1 MNENETPS
9 TSSEPK
15 APSPGAGWLGYL
27 PLVGVLLRYRRGDLQ
42 YDLMAG
48 LVVAVISVPKSM
60 AYAFLAGLPPQAG
73 LYACLVPMLVYAF
86 FGSSRHLI
94 VGPVAVAALMV
105 AAAIGQLAP
114 DFEGGPMAVT
124 TVICIEA
131 GLFLLLL
138 RVTQMGGVVH
148 LLSYP
153 VITGFI
159 NAAAVLIILSQLNGF
174 TGITKDEGAIPIA
187 ALWGLITEIGSL
199 NLATLLIAVLSL
211 ALIWG
216 ARRYGDRFGA
226 RLWPALAGS
235 AVISRTAPLLVLL
248 FATLIVA
255 LFDLDLTFGV
265 ATTGHVPGGLPDFT
279 LPPLDPLMWLQVM
292 PSAAMIAAVIF
303 VESYTIGSS
312 LAVRERRRLDN
323 PQELLAL
330 GVANLTAGFSG
341 ATPVAGSF
349 SGSSVNHQSGARTPV
364 SSLVCVLAILAVLL
378 VATPLFKDLPQAT
391 LAAIVIISVV
401 GLIDLGSV
409 LRHWRVYR
417 EDGVTELVTFVTVL
431 AFGVESGL
439 IAGVLL
445 SIAFFLRRSSR
456 GQVTVVGLVGDEHRL
471 STVGGGDAPSENA
484 EGKPQATGHRIV
496 AIRVDENLFFANT
509 ENIESRLLRV
519 VGRWPSTEHVI
530 LVCNAINLVDVS
542 GVEMLA
548 RLNDGLHQQGIKLHL
563 SEVKSGVEAQ
573 LKRSRLLEELTG
585 RLFFTTAQAV
595 TALERKTGVG
605 EATRDESTTTVPSS
619 TAPAPDDAD
628 TEGEPTRI
636 KAGE

>member
-1 MNENETPS
+1 MNDE
-9 TSSEPK
+9 EPAS
-15 APSPGAGWLGYL
+15 APSGPSALRRKERLRGYL
-27 PLVGVLLRYRRGDLQ
+27 PILGVLLRYQRGDFH
-42 YDLMAG
+42 YDLVAG
-48 LVVAVISVPKSM
+48 LVVAVICVPKSM

-73 LYACLVPMLVYAF
+73 LYACLVPMFAYTVL
-86 FGSSRHLI
+86 GSSRHLV

-105 AAAIGQLAP
+105 AVAIGQHAP
-114 DFEGGPMAVT
+114 QFEGGRMAVT

-174 TGITKDEGAIPIA
+174 TGIHKEEGVIPIA
-187 ALWGLITEIGSL
+187 ALWSLITDIGSL
-199 NLATLLIAVLSL
+199 NPATVSLAVASL
-211 ALIWG
+211 ALLWG
-216 ARRYGDRFGA
+216 ARRYGDRLGA
-226 RLWPALAGS
+226 RVWPALEGS
-235 AVISRTAPLLVLL
+235 AVISRAGPLVVLL
-248 FATLIVA
+248 FATLVVA

-265 ATTGHVPGGLPDFT
+265 ATAGHVPAGLPEFT
-279 LPPLDPLMWLQVM
+279 LPPPDPLMWLQVM
-292 PSAAMIAAVIF
+292 PSAAMIAAVVF

-312 LAVRERRRLDN
+312 LAVRERIRLDN

-349 SGSSVNHQSGARTPV
+349 SGSSVNYQAGARTPV
-364 SSLVCVLAILAVLL
+364 SSLICVLAILAVLL

-409 LRHWRVYR
+409 HRHWRFYR

-439 IAGVLL
+439 IVGVLL
-445 SIAFFLRRSSR
+445 SIAFFVRRSSR
-456 GQVTVVGLVGDEHRL
+456 PQVTLVGRIGASDSFRAVRRHDAQTRDHIA
-471 STVGGGDAPSENA
+471 TV
-484 EGKPQATGHRIV
+484 
-496 AIRVDENLFFANT
+496 RVDENIFFANAN
-509 ENIESRLLRV
+509 NIETRLYRIIGRLPATDHV
-519 VGRWPSTEHVI
+519 V
-530 LVCNAINLVDVS
+530 LVCSAINVIDVS

-548 RLNDGLHQQGIKLHL
+548 RLNDTLNQRGVKLHL
-563 SEVKSGVEAQ
+563 SDVKTSVLDQ
-573 LKRSRLLEELTG
+573 LQRSRLPGELTG
-585 RLFFTTAQAV
+585 RVFF
-595 TALERKTGVG
+595 
-605 EATRDESTTTVPSS
+605 S
-619 TAPAPDDAD
+619 TAEAMTRLESEVQEAEVVQDG
-628 TEGEPTRI
+628 TEDS
-636 KAGE
+636 A

>member
-1 MNENETPS
+1 MRAVNENETPAAPA
-9 TSSEPK
+9 EPA
-15 APSPGAGWLGYL
+15 APHRGGCWLGYL
-27 PLVGVLLRYRRGDLQ
+27 PLAGVLQRYQRADFQ

-73 LYACLVPMLVYAF
+73 LYACLAPMLVYAC

-114 DFEGGPMAVT
+114 GFAGGPMAVT

-131 GLFLLLL
+131 GFFLLLL
-138 RVTQMGGVVH
+138 RVTQMGAVVH

-159 NAAAVLIILSQLNGF
+159 NAAVVLIILSQLNGF
-174 TGITKDEGAIPIA
+174 TGISKDEGAIPIA
-187 ALWGLITEIGSL
+187 ALWGLVANVESL
-199 NLATLLIAVLSL
+199 NPATLLIAVLSL
-211 ALIWG
+211 ALIWA
-216 ARRYGDRFGA
+216 ARRYGDRLGA
-226 RLWPALAGS
+226 RFWPMLAGS
-235 AVISRTAPLLVLL
+235 ALIARVAPLVVLL
-248 FATLIVA
+248 FTTLVVA
-255 LFDLDLTFGV
+255 LFDLDLNFGV
-265 ATTGHVPGGLPDFT
+265 ATAGQVPGGFPEFT
-279 LPPLDPLMWLQVM
+279 LPPFDPLMWLEVM

-312 LAVRERRRLDN
+312 LAAREHRRVDN

-349 SGSSVNHQSGARTPV
+349 SGSSVNHQAGARTPV
-364 SSLVCVLAILAVLL
+364 SSLVCVLVILAVLL
-378 VATPLFKDLPQAT
+378 VATPLFKNLPQAT

-409 LRHWRVYR
+409 LRHWRIYR

-439 IAGVLL
+439 IVGVLL

-456 GQVTVVGLVGDEHRL
+456 GQVTVVGLVGDTDRL
-471 STVGGGDAPSENA
+471 STVHSGTAKAKNA
-484 EGKPQATGHRIV
+484 DREAARSGHRILV
-496 AIRVDENLFFANT
+496 IRLDENLFFANAENT
-509 ENIESRLLRV
+509 EARLLRTI
-519 VGRWPSTEHVI
+519 GRWPAVRHLV
-530 LVCNAINLVDVS
+530 LVCGAINLIDVS

-548 RLNDGLHQQGIKLHL
+548 RLNDSLNQRGIKLHL
-563 SEVKSGVEAQ
+563 SDVKSAAEAQ
-573 LKRSRLLEELTG
+573 LKRSRLFAELTG
-585 RLFFTTAQAV
+585 RQFFTTAQAV
-595 TALERKTGVG
+595 TALEQETAASDKPQDGP
-605 EATRDESTTTVPSS
+605 ATPDVSSTTSH
-619 TAPAPDDAD
+619 
-628 TEGEPTRI
+628 
-636 KAGE
+636 

>member
-1 MNENETPS
+1 MNVQEPATP
-9 TSSEPK
+9 SSEPD
-15 APSPGAGWLGYL
+15 APRLDHGWRGYV
-27 PLVGVLLRYRRGDLQ
+27 PLLGVLARYRPAEFHHDLV
-42 YDLMAG
+42 AG

-73 LYACLVPMLVYAF
+73 LYACLLPMFAYTVL
-86 FGSSRHLI
+86 GSSRHLI

-105 AAAIGQLAP
+105 AAAIGQHAS

-131 GLFLLLL
+131 GLSLLVL
-138 RVTQMGGVVH
+138 RVTQMGGIVH

-174 TGITKDEGAIPIA
+174 TGIYKEEGVIPIA
-187 ALWGLITEIGSL
+187 ALWSLITNIGSL
-199 NLATLLIAVLSL
+199 NIATLAIAVGSL

-216 ARRYGDRFGA
+216 ARRYGDRLGG
-226 RLWPALAGS
+226 RIWPVLKGS
-235 AVISRTAPLLVLL
+235 AAISRAGPLVVLL
-248 FATLIVA
+248 FTTLVVA
-255 LFDLDLTFGV
+255 LFDLDLNFGV
-265 ATTGHVPGGLPDFT
+265 ATAGHIPGGLPELT

-292 PSAAMIAAVIF
+292 PSAAMIAAVVY

-312 LAVRERRRLDN
+312 LAVRERIRLEN

-330 GVANLTAGFSG
+330 GAANLAAGFSG

-349 SGSSVNHQSGARTPV
+349 SGSSVNYQSGARTPV
-364 SSLVCVLAILAVLL
+364 SSLICVLVILAVLM

-409 LRHWRVYR
+409 YRHWRFYR

-431 AFGVESGL
+431 AFGVEGGL

-445 SIAFFLRRSSR
+445 SIAFFVRRSSR
-456 GQVTVVGLVGDEHRL
+456 AQVTLVGRVGESDSFRAVRRHDAETREHI
-471 STVGGGDAPSENA
+471 A
-484 EGKPQATGHRIV
+484 
-496 AIRVDENLFFANT
+496 AIRVDENIFFANAN
-509 ENIESRLLRV
+509 NIETRMLRTIGLRPATDQV
-519 VGRWPSTEHVI
+519 V
-530 LVCNAINLVDVS
+530 LVCSAINVIDVS

-548 RLNDGLHQQGIKLHL
+548 RLNDTLQQQGIKLHL
-563 SEVKSGVEAQ
+563 SDVKHSVLEQ
-573 LKRSRLLEELTG
+573 LERSRLMGELSG
-585 RLFFTTAQAV
+585 RLFF
-595 TALERKTGVG
+595 
-605 EATRDESTTTVPSS
+605 S
-619 TAPAPDDAD
+619 TAEAMSTLESEFAGDEAAQD
-628 TEGEPTRI
+628 GEDPTHPIRT
-636 KAGE
+636 A